1 MSNELTANIYLLLVT
16 YYLLLL
22 PGAALPVACCLLPIY
37 SVFTQKQFGKPN
49 KSSIE
54 EFVKHLLPLFT

>member
-22 PGAALPVACCLLPIY
+22 PGAALPVARCLFPRPQVVE
-37 SVFTQKQFGKPN
+37 SVLN
-49 KSSIE
+49 KGDWQ
-54 EFVKHLLPLFT
+54 